1 MLEGS
6 EGEAVNRYL
15 RFTSALRRRNYRLLW
30 TGTLVSNTGDWLDM
44 IALNWLIV
52 AKSGGAMDL
61 AVVNLC
67 RAIPILAL
75 ALVGGAIA
83 DRLERRRLLI
93 TIQMAS
99 MTLAMVL
106 TVLAVLGTTPVWAL
120 ALIAAGRGA
129 AFAFNL
135 PARHALI
142 PMLVPRVE
150 LPNAVALNL
159 VTLNATKVLGPML
172 AGLMIAQFG
181 LTVCFALNALSYL
194 AVLFTLYRMDLPPAP
209 EDADA
214 PVQRETIGRAIL
226 AGLRYLMARQV
237 LYMLVLVALV
247 PVFLGQPFLFLLAVF
262 AHDALDWGPTGFGI
276 LTSAAGLG
284 SVLGALVIGGFAD
297 LLRRGIVM
305 LVLLLA
311 FGLSLLAFAAN
322 PVAVLAPVILI
333 VSGATYM
340 SYNTALTSIMQMT
353 IEDAYRGRVMSMM
366 FMNRGLMPLGTA
378 AAAALSAS
386 VGVRVAYGV
395 MGGLILSFALVLLI
409 FVPKL
414 RRLQT

>member
-1 MLEGS
+1 MGAS
-6 EGEAVNRYL
+6 HSRFL

-44 IALNWLIV
+44 VALNWLIV
-52 AKSGGAMDL
+52 AQNGGALDL
-61 AVVNLC
+61 AVVNFC

-83 DRLERRRLLI
+83 DRVKRRSLLI
-93 TIQMAS
+93 VIQLAS
-99 MTLAMVL
+99 MALAVIL
-106 TVLAVLGTTPVWAL
+106 TVLAVAGVTPLWAL
-120 ALIAAGRGA
+120 AMIAAGRGA

-142 PMLVPRVE
+142 PMLVPRDE

-181 LTVCFALNALSYL
+181 LTVCFAMNAVSYL
-194 AVLFTLYRMDLPPAP
+194 AVLYTLYRMTLPPAP
-209 EDADA
+209 QTQET
-214 PVQRETIGRAIL
+214 PEPRESLAAAIL
-226 AGLRYLMARQV
+226 SGLRYVIARQV

-247 PVFLGQPFLFLLAVF
+247 PVFLGQPFLVLLAVF
-262 AHDALDWGPTGFGI
+262 AHDALHWGPTGFGL

-284 SVLGALVIGGFAD
+284 SVLGALVIGGYTQ

-322 PVAVLAPVILI
+322 PVAVLAPLILI

-378 AAAALSAS
+378 AAATLSAS
-386 VGVRVAYGV
+386 AGVRVAYGV
-395 MGGLILSFALVLLI
+395 MGGLILIFTLALLV

>member
-6 EGEAVNRYL
+6 EGKAMNRYL

-52 AKSGGAMDL
+52 AQSGGAMDL

-75 ALVGGAIA
+75 ALVGGAVA

-93 TIQMAS
+93 TIQLAS
-99 MTLAMVL
+99 MTLAVVL
-106 TVLAVLGTTPVWAL
+106 TALAVLGTTPVWAL

-194 AVLFTLYRMDLPPAP
+194 AVLFTLYRMDLPPP
-209 EDADA
+209 PDGADA

-226 AGLRYLMARQV
+226 SGLRYVMARQV

-395 MGGLILSFALVLLI
+395 MGGLILSFALALLI

-414 RRLQT
+414 RGLQT